1 MTYTVVADKSVDEQ
15 GWYDA
20 RTRVVTA
27 SEVATLV
34 RGGAGAWAAL
44 RAEKNGVR
52 RNFQN
57 RAMTHGVEREPVIA
71 EFGRV
76 TFGLVPSAA
85 LLVNPD
91 MPLYGATPDAIT
103 IDGLM
108 VGEYKTTIHDWA
120 DWSEVPPRYRDQ
132 MLWQMFITG
141 ARKAKLLF
149 EPHEDYIPFY
159 PFPKVF
165 DLDYDE
171 ARVAE
176 LRAVADQFLAGDG
189 EATPEAVKLDEL
201 VSARI
206 AAKERADLATN
217 EVARLDELIRDQVDN
232 QPTRFEGALGN
243 LTLSADST
251 SERFDSKA
259 FEKAD
264 PETYKQFVKT
274 VDVKGRLTI
283 TARKES

>member
-1 MTYTVVADKSVDEQ
+1 MTYVVMADKSVDEQ

-20 RTRVVTA
+20 RTKVVTA
-27 SEVATLV
+27 SEVAILI

-44 RAEKNGVR
+44 RAEKNGTR

-71 EFGRV
+71 EFGMV
-76 TFGLVPSAA
+76 TFGLVPSSA
-85 LLVNPD
+85 LLINPD
-91 MPLYGATPDAIT
+91 RPLYGATPDAIT
-103 IDGLM
+103 VDGLM

-149 EPHEDYIPFY
+149 EPHEDYVPFY

-176 LRAVADQFLAGDG
+176 LQAVADQFLAGDG
-189 EATPEAVKLDEL
+189 EVTPEAVALDAL
-201 VSARI
+201 VTARI
-206 AAKERADLATN
+206 EAKDRADLAAF
-217 EVARLDELIRDQVDN
+217 EVSRLDDLIRDQVDN
-232 QPTRFEGALGN
+232 NPTRFEGALGN

-251 SERFDSKA
+251 SDRFDSKA

-264 PETYKQFVKT
+264 PDTYQKFVKS
-274 VDVKGRLTI
+274 VAVKGRLTI